1 MNRTHKVNVRRA
13 PAHQLRNRQLS
24 QRGRNHIWQQRFR
37 AFAFH
42 MGTIQQPFTFVGGQ
56 TFGLIDG
63 DTAAARPA
71 FSRFARLAFRV
82 ERLGN
87 GRATFFNFAIRL
99 RRRQICHFQR
109 QTTRCSK
116 PLNFT
121 VRQASVIQL
130 SSDVRSERFSQA
142 AQGFWWQ
149 LFSADFHQESFSDMA
164 ASYLFRLHIGKP
176 RASRDA

>member
-1 MNRTHKVNVRRA
+1 MNRTHEVHVGRA
-13 PAHQLRNRQLS
+13 PAHQLRNRQLR
-24 QRGRNHIWQQRFR
+24 QRSGNHVRQQRFR

-42 MGTIQQPFTFVGGQ
+42 VRTVQQPLAFIRGQ
-56 TFGLIDG
+56 TLGLIDG
-63 DTAAARPA
+63 DAAAARPA

-82 ERLGN
+82 KRLGN
-87 GRATFFNFAIRL
+87 RRATFFNFAIRL

-109 QTTRCSK
+109 QTARCGK

-121 VRQASVIQL
+121 VCQASVIQL
-130 SSDVRSERFSQA
+130 GGHVRSERFSQA

-149 LFSADFHQESFSDMA
+149 LFGADFHQESFLRHT